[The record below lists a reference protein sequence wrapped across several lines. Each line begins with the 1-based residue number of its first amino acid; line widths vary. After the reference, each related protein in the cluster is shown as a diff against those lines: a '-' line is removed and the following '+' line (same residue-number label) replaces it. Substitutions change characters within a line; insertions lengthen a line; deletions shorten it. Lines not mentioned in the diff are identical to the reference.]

1 MVQLRDRWEE
11 CAGQDGDGAERLS
24 AAVVRRIRPIDD
36 LVDEGRHELSHVRRL
51 LDELIASRSIGE
63 LDSWSQRR
71 YTALCN
77 IERELLRLQA

>member
-11 CAGQDGDGAERLS
+11 SAGLQSEGAGGFS
-24 AAVVRRIRPIDD
+24 AAVVRRLRSIDD
-36 LVDEGRHELSHVRRL
+36 LLDEGRLELSHVRRL
-51 LDELIASRSIGE
+51 LDELIASRSSGE

-71 YTALCN
+71 YDALCN